1 MPIVITGIT
10 VTGITVILLSVP
22 VKFVNKYLKFVVG
35 K

>member
-10 VTGITVILLSVP
+10 VIFLSVP